1 MYPDDDPWRHPRGNR
16 VTTTEFPRVRVR
28 VRVHECGCGG
38 VVVGVSVDLG
48 TDDLGIDDLGIDDMG
63 VGVDDGYRDSPDDA
77 DQVRDRGRQRPRRRR
92 TP

>member
-1 MYPDDDPWRHPRGNR
+1 M
-16 VTTTEFPRVRVR
+16 
-28 VRVHECGCGG
+28 
-38 VVVGVSVDLG
+38 GVSVDLG
-48 TDDLGIDDLGIDDMG
+48 TDDLGIDDLGIDDLGIDDLGIDDLG

>member
-1 MYPDDDPWRHPRGNR
+1 M
-16 VTTTEFPRVRVR
+16 
-28 VRVHECGCGG
+28 
-38 VVVGVSVDLG
+38 GVSVDLG
-48 TDDLGIDDLGIDDMG
+48 TDDLGIDDLGIDDLG